1 MKNVMLTFALLT
13 IFTLNIYSSDESGLK
28 DMIHTL

>member
-13 IFTLNIYSSDESGLK
+13 IFRLNIYSSDESGLK